1 MYIWCVYRCWCSA
14 KSKARVKLIQKTGHL
29 MYMQRHRDI
38 SIKQLKDNTM
48 FMKWLNNN
56 KDIKICFL
64 VVIAFAIG
72 MISYTIG
79 RAQGS
84 NYATN
89 QAVTI
94 WEDEMIVPVDDYNQ
108 MVNYIS
114 ELQQSVITLQEGM
127 KLLLAGEPPQS
138 PELTTEQSQF
148 MCMQS
153 TEDYKD
159 GFLEISTI
167 LTCMNLQLT
176 E

>member
-14 KSKARVKLIQKTGHL
+14 KSKTRVKLIQKTGHL

-48 FMKWLNNN
+48 IMKWLNNN
-56 KDIKICFL
+56 KDIKFIFVLFIVFL
-64 VVIAFAIG
+64 VG
-72 MISYTIG
+72 MTSYTIG
-79 RAQGS
+79 RVQGS
-84 NYATN
+84 NFATKT
-89 QAVTI
+89 AITMF
-94 WEDEMIVPVDDYNQ
+94 EDEMIVPIDDFTAL
-108 MVNYIS
+108 S
-114 ELQQSVITLQEGM
+114 EAVVTLEASM
-127 KLLLAGEPPQS
+127 ELLLAGEPQSPQS

-167 LTCMNLQLT
+167 LACMNLQLT

>member
-1 MYIWCVYRCWCSA
+1 
-14 KSKARVKLIQKTGHL
+14 

-48 FMKWLNNN
+48 VMKWLNNN
-56 KDIKICFL
+56 KDIKVMFLLFIVFL
-64 VVIAFAIG
+64 VG
-72 MISYTIG
+72 MTSYTIG
-79 RAQGS
+79 HIKGS
-84 NYATN
+84 NLATKN
-89 QAVTI
+89 AITI
-94 WEDEMIVPVDDYNQ
+94 FEDEMIVPIDDYEQ
-108 MVNYIS
+108 LVDYIS

-127 KLLLAGEPPQS
+127 KLLLAGEPQS

-148 MCMQS
+148 MCIQNS
-153 TEDYKD
+153 EDYKD

>member
-48 FMKWLNNN
+48 NI
-56 KDIKICFL
+56 DRVIKVGAALF
-64 VVIAFAIG
+64 VASFAVWFIFF
-72 MISYTIG
+72 S
-79 RAQGS
+79 S
-84 NYATN
+84 NQDSAPMMY
-89 QAVTI
+89 
-94 WEDEMIVPVDDYNQ
+94 EDEMIVSIDDFTA
-108 MVNYIS
+108 
-114 ELQQSVITLQEGM
+114 LQEAVITLQAGM
-127 KLLLAGEPPQS
+127 ELLLAGEPQSPQS